1 MDVRYYFCFRMAQT
15 RRVPVYGSRPPCA
28 YQSRLDERSLQIR
41 MTRMERNRKSDKPED
56 FVCYEDS
63 DEEEESTMSL
73 CTMLNSSYNF
83 VDYIRNREYGMR
95 EYRSI
100 NQNHGTRHIL
110 THDLFKE
117 RSIPLKTM
125 NKVFCSQWLSSK
137 QIVFGTKCNKVSIS
151 IAIILKFLLYFN
163 KNYFNFSLLQI
174 IFLQLMD

>member
-1 MDVRYYFCFRMAQT
+1 MAQT
-15 RRVPVYGSRPPCA
+15 RRVPVFGSRPPCA
-28 YQSRLDERSLQIR
+28 YQSRLDERSLQLR
-41 MTRMERNRKSDKPED
+41 MARLERSRKTDKPED

-63 DEEEESTMSL
+63 DEDEESTMSL

-95 EYRSI
+95 EYRSV

-137 QIVFGTKCNKVSIS
+137 QIVFGTKCNKVSTLN
-151 IAIILKFLLYFN
+151 IILAFLTYLH
-163 KNYFNFSLLQI
+163 FSHLEI
-174 IFLQLMD
+174 IFLK